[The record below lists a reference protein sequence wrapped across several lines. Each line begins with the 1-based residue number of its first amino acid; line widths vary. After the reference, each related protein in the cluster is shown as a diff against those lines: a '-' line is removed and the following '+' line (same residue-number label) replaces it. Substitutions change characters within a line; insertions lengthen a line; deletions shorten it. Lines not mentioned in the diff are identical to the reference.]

1 MRLQYEIGK
10 GAFGQVFQANNKSDS
25 SIKVAIKTIKKEG
38 LDAYGKLLIERE
50 IQLLNQLDHP
60 NIVRYYETYEDEF
73 YLYLVME
80 LCTGG
85 ELYQTFLENK
95 SNMTESYVSRQMFKL
110 LKAL

>member
-1 MRLQYEIGK
+1 MI
-10 GAFGQVFQANNKSDS
+10 D
-25 SIKVAIKTIKKEG
+25 
-38 LDAYGKLLIERE
+38 RE

-60 NIVRYYETYEDEF
+60 NIIKYYETYDDVQF
-73 YLYLVME
+73 IYLVME